1 MTPGRRSATYM
12 QFALQEDAEIQED
25 TSKSPGVMAWSA
37 IRFTS
42 QLHLINIDGTL
53 KSGRYICVALR
64 PVALP
69 FNQALQN
76 ATFQQDNA
84 RPHVVNIIQTL
95 FNTEKSWFMPWSTLR
110 QISGQ

>member
-1 MTPGRRSATYM
+1 M

-76 ATFQQDNA
+76 ATLQQDNA